1 MKIKSNF
8 AVIVLST
15 VVCLLP
21 IVLSFMV
28 YNDLHDQVVVQ
39 WNVEGN
45 PNRYF
50 PKAVAA
56 FGLPIF
62 FAALNI
68 ISKIFLYN
76 DPKRENISKAVRLLA
91 EWIVPLFAL
100 ALVPVILFMA
110 MGSQIPIPIIALV
123 FTGIVLILCGNYL
136 PKSRQNY
143 VVGIK
148 LPWTLNNADNW
159 NRTHRMAGY
168 LYMCCGLAL
177 IVASFLFIGKTILL
191 VLILSILALMIIA
204 PVLYSYSL
212 YKKNINSEQDNEEK
226 A

>member
-1 MKIKSNF
+1 LKTKSNF

-21 IVLSFMV
+21 VILSFMV
-28 YNDLHDQVVVQ
+28 YNDLPEQVVIQ

-45 PNRYF
+45 PNRYL
-50 PKAVAA
+50 PKAAAA
-56 FGLPIF
+56 FGLPLF

-100 ALVPVILFMA
+100 AIVPVILFMA
-110 MGSQIPIPIIALV
+110 MGSQIPLPIIAPV
-123 FTGIVLILCGNYL
+123 FTGIVLILCGNFL

-159 NRTHRMAGY
+159 NMTHRMAGY
-168 LYMCCGLAL
+168 LYVFCGLAL
-177 IVASFLFIGKTILL
+177 IIASFLFFGKTILL
-191 VLILSILALMIIA
+191 VLILSILALMIIV

-212 YKKNINSEQDNEEK
+212 YKKNINSEQDNEKKE
-226 A
+226 

>member
-1 MKIKSNF
+1 MKTKSNF
-8 AVIVLST
+8 IVMALST

-21 IVLSFMV
+21 LILSFMV
-28 YNDLHDQVVVQ
+28 YNDLPEEVVIQ
-39 WNVEGN
+39 LNVKGN
-45 PNRYF
+45 PNRYL
-50 PKAVAA
+50 PKAAAA
-56 FGLPIF
+56 FGLPLF
-62 FAALNI
+62 FAAVNI

-76 DPKRENISKAVRLLA
+76 DPKRENISKAARIIA

-110 MGSQIPIPIIALV
+110 MGSQIPLPIIALV

-143 VVGIK
+143 VIGIK
-148 LPWTLNNADNW
+148 LPWTLNNTDNW

-168 LYMCCGLAL
+168 LYMCCGIVL
-177 IVASFLFIGKTILL
+177 IIASFLFFGKSILL
-191 VLILSILALMIIA
+191 ILILSILALMIIA

-212 YKKNINSEQDNEEK
+212 YKRNGSD
-226 A
+226 

>member
-1 MKIKSNF
+1 
-8 AVIVLST
+8 
-15 VVCLLP
+15 
-21 IVLSFMV
+21 MV
-28 YNDLHDQVVVQ
+28 YNDLPDQVVIQ

-45 PNRYF
+45 PNRYL
-50 PKAVAA
+50 PKAAAA
-56 FGLPIF
+56 FGLPLF

-100 ALVPVILFMA
+100 AIVPVILFMA
-110 MGSQIPIPIIALV
+110 MGSQIPLPIIALV
-123 FTGIVLILCGNYL
+123 FTGIVLILCGNFL

-159 NRTHRMAGY
+159 NMTHRMAGY
-168 LYMCCGLAL
+168 LYVFCGLAL
-177 IVASFLFIGKTILL
+177 IIASFLFFGKTILL
-191 VLILSILALMIIA
+191 VLILSILALMIIV

-212 YKKNINSEQDNEEK
+212 YKKNINSEKDNE
-226 A
+226 